1 MTRKIKS
8 NEMKQPQK
16 TRIYR
21 GKKYQLYGESGDP
34 YLNKRDASIFVD
46 TMLKYKYMNA
56 FKIKTDIGYLV
67 YYRDK
72 P

>member
-1 MTRKIKS
+1 MATKTKS
-8 NEMKQPQK
+8 DETKQPQK
-16 TRIYR
+16 TRLYR
-21 GKKYQLYGESGDP
+21 GEKYQLYGESGNP

-46 TMLKYKYMNA
+46 TMRKYKYMNA
-56 FKIKTDIGYLV
+56 FKIKTDRGYLV